1 MNYIHFCMNI
11 PEGKFLEAE
20 HWVSIDEYGVPSLV
34 AKGDAAAVYPLP
46 AFDDLRKEMDI
57 EFPYGYLMMR
67 TSDGWYVALRESG
80 QNLLGKPDDPIEL
93 ILLSLLLQK
102 WEEECQKKKESAPI
116 ADTHMDSKTTQD
128 NSSSAA
134 QIQTVKERVP
144 DENGKEQE

>member
-1 MNYIHFCMNI
+1 M
-11 PEGKFLEAE
+11 PVPGL
-20 HWVSIDEYGVPSLV
+20 VS
-34 AKGDAAAVYPLP
+34 KGDAAAVYPLP

-80 QNLLGKPDDPIEL
+80 QNLLGNPDDPIER

-128 NSSSAA
+128 KSSSAA

-144 DENGKEQE
+144 DENGKEQK